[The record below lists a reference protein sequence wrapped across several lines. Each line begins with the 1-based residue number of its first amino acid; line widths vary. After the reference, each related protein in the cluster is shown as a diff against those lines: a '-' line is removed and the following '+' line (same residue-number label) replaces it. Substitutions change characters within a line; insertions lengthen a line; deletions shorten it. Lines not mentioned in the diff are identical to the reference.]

1 MAINISLILKEE
13 AEINQWI
20 DPLEGSIVLENY
32 TKILA
37 DESWRLFQKIEAQG
51 GIETNDAEVFLQEEI
66 TRIRSKRKYQLN
78 EKKYKMVGVN
88 HYLNTE
94 ISNLD
99 WKKEKDTFLG
109 MNSLIL
115 EQEFEKTLS
124 DKI

>member
-1 MAINISLILKEE
+1 
-13 AEINQWI
+13 
-20 DPLEGSIVLENY
+20 
-32 TKILA
+32 
-37 DESWRLFQKIEAQG
+37 
-51 GIETNDAEVFLQEEI
+51 
-66 TRIRSKRKYQLN
+66 
-78 EKKYKMVGVN
+78 MVGVN